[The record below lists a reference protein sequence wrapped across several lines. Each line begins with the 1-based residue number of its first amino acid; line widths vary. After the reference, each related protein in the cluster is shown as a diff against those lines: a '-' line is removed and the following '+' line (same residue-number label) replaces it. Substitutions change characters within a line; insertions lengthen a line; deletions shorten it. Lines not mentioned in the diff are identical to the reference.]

1 MQTRRAQAA
10 ALRASSAELVELGA
24 CSRPAIDP
32 DVPVLIPNSLSA
44 ALGRTSLL
52 VKLKRRPVMPPR
64 LRSGSARASASFL
77 LEAWQISTLR
87 SPPPTGSVP
96 RLRSAPPSW
105 LHSSP
110 IPSPGR
116 SIVRVLSSL
125 SRLTATSSVP
135 YTLRVWRGAAPY
147 HTSCAVASPIIP
159 RTGPAPLLLL
169 LVPCAVQRSASGS
182 AAGRLPPRP
191 LGIYHLS
198 LFLISFVLRPV
209 RSRHARARLI
219 RLIRSIRRLLVWKV
233 EDDDDNAS

>member
-1 MQTRRAQAA
+1 M
-10 ALRASSAELVELGA
+10 ELGA

-96 RLRSAPPSW
+96 RLRSAPPVLAALLPDSVSW
-105 LHSSP
+105 AVHRP
-110 IPSPGR
+110 CR
-116 SIVRVLSSL
+116 SSL

-219 RLIRSIRRLLVWKV
+219 RLIRSIRRLLTSGM